1 MLTNKAV
8 NYIDSHEALMIR
20 FLKNLGDVLK
30 LDNFSRI
37 SFDKKMVKGKIS
49 NQHRDNIMIREIIL
63 FMNTKNSIN
72 LIVSRVSKDG
82 LGPALEASEN
92 GGYNR
97 WYTEDKDKGMYVRY
111 NGKGMTND
119 IQLLSEYISGLQR
132 LMIWK
137 A

>member
-1 MLTNKAV
+1 
-8 NYIDSHEALMIR
+8 
-20 FLKNLGDVLK
+20 
-30 LDNFSRI
+30 
-37 SFDKKMVKGKIS
+37 MVKRKIS

-72 LIVSRVSKDG
+72 LIISRVSKDG

-111 NGKGMTND
+111 NGKGMTMTFNF
-119 IQLLSEYISGLQR
+119 IRVYKWING
-132 LMIWK
+132 
-137 A
+137 

>member
-30 LDNFSRI
+30 LDNLLARI

-82 LGPALEASEN
+82 LGPALEAS
-92 GGYNR
+92 
-97 WYTEDKDKGMYVRY
+97 
-111 NGKGMTND
+111 GKWW
-119 IQLLSEYISGLQR
+119 IQSLVY
-132 LMIWK
+132 
-137 A
+137 